1 MITKYFVKSII
12 FSRRVWIFGI
22 LFGIFLLYIGYNQS
36 ISGIGL
42 SRFYQENYTAEWT
55 GLVIL
60 FLLGTISTTIAQVAI
75 YSSSSLPYLFK
86 FSRLSR
92 RSYLYNITIS
102 SLVVGICLSA
112 VISIVATLMFS
123 YKFGFIVHSNNYL
136 STYFTILLGSLFM
149 IFFALFLVLLVINYL
164 GARTVNY
171 IQLLPMLLTYGIG
184 ILLLTAN
191 ITDQYIYY
199 VVPFNAYI
207 VMFQEAFDGK
217 ELQIVSAHMHIV
229 FSSLQYP
236 YLLLSLLIWIA
247 SLIILD
253 ILLLGR
259 IKASSLE
266 ERSQI

>member
-22 LFGIFLLYIGYNQS
+22 FFGLFLLYIGYSQS
-36 ISGIGL
+36 TSGIGL
-42 SRFYQENYTAEWT
+42 SHFDQEYYTADWT
-55 GLVIL
+55 ALVIL

-86 FSRLSR
+86 FSNLSR
-92 RSYLYNITIS
+92 RSYLYNMSVS
-102 SLVVGICLSA
+102 SLVIGIGLSS
-112 VISIVATLMFS
+112 VITIIATLMFS
-123 YKFGFIVHSNNYL
+123 YKFGYTVYSSNYL

-149 IFFALFLVLLVINYL
+149 IFFALFLVFLAINYL
-164 GARTVNY
+164 GVRTVNY

-184 ILLLTAN
+184 ILLLTTN
-191 ITDQYIYY
+191 ITIDYIYY
-199 VVPFNAYI
+199 VVPFNAYLA
-207 VMFQEAFDGK
+207 MFQEAFDGK
-217 ELQIVSAHMHIV
+217 ELQIVSTHMHTV

>member
-22 LFGIFLLYIGYNQS
+22 FFGVFLLYIGYNQS

-60 FLLGTISTTIAQVAI
+60 FLLGTISATIAQVVF

-86 FSRLSR
+86 FSRLSKG
-92 RSYLYNITIS
+92 SYLYNISIS
-102 SLVVGICLSA
+102 SLVVGIGLSS
-112 VISIVATLMFS
+112 VITIIATLMFS
-123 YKFGFIVHSNNYL
+123 YKFGFIVYSNDYL
-136 STYFTILLGSLFM
+136 STYFAIVLGSLFM
-149 IFFALFLVLLVINYL
+149 IFFAIFLVLVAINYL
-164 GARTVNY
+164 GARNVNY

-184 ILLLTAN
+184 IMLLTAN
-191 ITDQYIYY
+191 ITDAYIYY
-199 VVPFNAYI
+199 IVPFSAYV

-217 ELQIVSAHMHIV
+217 ELQIVSANMHIV
-229 FSSLQYP
+229 FSSLRYP
-236 YLLLSLLIWIA
+236 YLLLSLLTWIA
-247 SLIILD
+247 CLMIID
-253 ILLLGR
+253 ILLLER
-259 IKASSLE
+259 IKVSSLE